1 MAAFDTLLNIVESY
15 GVVDFL
21 LPFILVFTISY
32 AVLGKTNML
41 GTNNRF
47 NVIIALVLGLLF
59 VIPHVTGQYP
69 AGYDPVLIM
78 NQSLP
83 SISLVAVAIFSV
95 LILLGIFGGGG
106 FVDNELLRGL
116 FLLISLG
123 FVIYIF
129 GSSLSLWDAP
139 NDVFSWWT
147 KETTEVM
154 LVLTVFAIIVFFIT
168 GTGGGIRKTGD
179 AALKG
184 LQAIGKGIK
193 PGGEH

>member
-123 FVIYIF
+123 I
-129 GSSLSLWDAP
+129 LSNIL
-139 NDVFSWWT
+139 SC
-147 KETTEVM
+147 
-154 LVLTVFAIIVFFIT
+154 III
-168 GTGGGIRKTGD
+168 
-179 AALKG
+179 
-184 LQAIGKGIK
+184 
-193 PGGEH
+193 